1 MFIMPCESGD
11 FTNRI
16 MIIIIT
22 RHGNSSTRPRG
33 IDTDELPFS
42 RILRRKKDNRGEF
55 FSARRG
61 RSSSLSRLSFEVGSL
76 LVISC
81 RKPMVVPKWWRVWY
95 AISCQWQP
103 CCSLAQSQ
111 AVRSEFEGSSGRRM
125 NATVVDEERA
135 TCSTQGAWSI
145 TSVWVVTPG
154 GCTRTEMG
162 RRLA

>member
-1 MFIMPCESGD
+1 MPCESGD

-42 RILRRKKDNRGEF
+42 RILRRKKDNCGEF

-61 RSSSLSRLSFEVGSL
+61 RSSILSKLSFEAGSL

-81 RKPMVVPKWWRVWY
+81 RKPMVMPVSDMRFSANGSPIALWPSRKRCE
-95 AISCQWQP
+95 ANSRG
-103 CCSLAQSQ
+103 L
-111 AVRSEFEGSSGRRM
+111 EG
-125 NATVVDEERA
+125 VE
-135 TCSTQGAWSI
+135 
-145 TSVWVVTPG
+145 
-154 GCTRTEMG
+154 
-162 RRLA
+162 